1 MLATC
6 IGQHFVEELNIIVPG
21 ANYGWP
27 EREGTYRI
35 DKIGDLGKLYPLPA
49 NDSTTKYTYP
59 VAQFDHD
66 EGLAICGGYV
76 YQGNAI
82 PELKGKY
89 LFGEIVSGR
98 VFMVDAA
105 SLELGKQA
113 PIQEVALQLENGKP
127 ATWEE
132 LTDNVRTGHNRVD
145 FRMGIDADG
154 ELFMSTKANGKI
166 FRVVGGEM
174 KTM

>member
-1 MLATC
+1 
-6 IGQHFVEELNIIVPG
+6 
-21 ANYGWP
+21 
-27 EREGTYRI
+27 
-35 DKIGDLGKLYPLPA
+35 
-49 NDSTTKYTYP
+49 
-59 VAQFDHD
+59 
-66 EGLAICGGYV
+66 
-76 YQGNAI
+76 
-82 PELKGKY
+82 KGKY